1 MQQLVNLVS
10 EKAGIDQNQAR
21 KAVETVVG
29 FLKDRVPGPIAGQL
43 DNALD
48 GGEGKSQGQGKGEGL
63 AGKIPGL

>member
-10 EKAGIDQNQAR
+10 EKAGIDQNQAQ

-48 GGEGKSQGQGKGEGL
+48 GGEAKGQGKGKGEGL
-63 AGKIPGL
+63 AGKIPGM